1 MDNSPKRRKSKDN
14 PYRLITSSNKSL
26 MIVSFK
32 DSNNIIQNIP
42 ITKEQYELF
51 NKFELEDLS
60 YLNKVD
66 RHIDIR
72 EINDYI
78 IYNLLSSENK
88 SLEEIVEEKVLN
100 NELYRL
106 IEKLSDKQKKR
117 LKMYYFENMKL
128 KDIAD
133 AEKTSIRAIQYSL
146 DLAMEKLREIMK
158 NKKI

>member
-32 DSNNIIQNIP
+32 DSNNITQNIP

-66 RHIDIR
+66 RHIEIR

-88 SLEEIVEEKVLN
+88 YLEEIVEEKVLN

-128 KDIAD
+128 KDIAE

-146 DLAMEKLREIMK
+146 DLAMEKLRETMK